1 MKKMSYPSLIEN
13 VIKQLMKLP
22 GIGGRS
28 AERMVFWLLNHPDED
43 SRMLCDG
50 ILDLKRG
57 MRFCRICNNL
67 SEAEHCLICNNE
79 LRDKSTICVVENP
92 KDLLAIERTGSYRGR
107 YHVLLGTIAPSEGRG
122 PEDIKVQQLL
132 RRISAEDIKE
142 VIIATDPDHE
152 GEMTALYLMKQLK
165 SSGVKVSRI
174 GMGIPVGSSLEY
186 ADISTL
192 SMSLSSRKEITEAV

>member
-1 MKKMSYPSLIEN
+1 MKKMSYPNLIEN
-13 VIKQLMKLP
+13 LIKQLMKLP

-43 SRMLCDG
+43 SRMLSDG

-57 MRFCRICNNL
+57 MKFCRICNNL
-67 SEAEHCLICNNE
+67 SEAEHCLICGNE
-79 LRDKSTICVVENP
+79 MRDKSTLCVVENP
-92 KDLLAIERTGSYRGR
+92 KDLLAIERTGAYHGR

-132 RRISAEDIKE
+132 RRVSAEDIKE

-165 SSGVKVSRI
+165 PSGVKISRI

-192 SMSLSSRKEITEAV
+192 SMSLSSRKEIAEAV